1 MCTQKEYWAVYVSV
15 NVAVVALLQWNV
27 VVNVD
32 YVALSCLGKLQL
44 GNINFSQNIFSL
56 LILKES
62 KCLI

>member
-1 MCTQKEYWAVYVSV
+1 MCPLMW
-15 NVAVVALLQWNV
+15 AVVALSQWNV

-56 LILKES
+56 LISKES